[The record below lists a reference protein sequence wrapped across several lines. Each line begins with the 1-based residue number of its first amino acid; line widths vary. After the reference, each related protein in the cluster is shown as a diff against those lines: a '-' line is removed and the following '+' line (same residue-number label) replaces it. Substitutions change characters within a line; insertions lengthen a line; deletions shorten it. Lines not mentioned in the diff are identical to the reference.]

1 MSDKKEDALI
11 RPLAGLA
18 GQKPDAPAWFTDA
31 LAAGREDDAVTVAGA
46 KIQYSAWGPR
56 GAPGLLLVHGG
67 RAHRRWWFPFAP

>member
-46 KIQYSAWGPR
+46 KIQ
-56 GAPGLLLVHGG
+56 
-67 RAHRRWWFPFAP
+67 